1 MAIVGTALVKFDQA
15 LPLTLEGEWDVD
27 VSIPTKFF
35 YGQGNGTPGSG
46 LLGGTKGTAQ
56 NVSGNFRFIVD
67 SAGEEAAQMYYRQRT
82 FFTVDWP
89 VGDPAANCLKA
100 QAVQATFESLR
111 SAINNP
117 EGTFIIT
124 GTMKAGAVNFDRDLA
139 AS

>member
-27 VSIPTKFF
+27 ISIPTKFF
-35 YGQGNGTPGSG
+35 YGQGDSTPGSG

-67 SAGEEAAQMYYRQRT
+67 SAGAEAAQMYQRQRS

-111 SAINNP
+111 AAVNNP
-117 EGTFIIT
+117 EGSYIIT
-124 GTMKAGAVNFDRDLA
+124 GTMKAGAVNFNQQL
-139 AS
+139 